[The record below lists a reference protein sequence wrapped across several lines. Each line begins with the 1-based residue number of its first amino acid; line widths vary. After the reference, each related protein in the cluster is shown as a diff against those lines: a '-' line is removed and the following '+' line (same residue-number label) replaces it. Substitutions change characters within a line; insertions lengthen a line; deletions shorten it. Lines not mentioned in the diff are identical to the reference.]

1 MSGQDVVVPQFLG
14 RLDFVLDLEQ
24 LCAEVGARFVE
35 VALLSDAQDVV
46 ERFLRRSAAPQS
58 TGHQDAA
65 ALLERL
71 GGLDA
76 LPELY
81 ALLLDVVAKRP
92 ATRTIA
98 TVDGEIDQ
106 AYRELV
112 SQVEAVTNLR
122 PRPDR

>member
-1 MSGQDVVVPQFLG
+1 M
-14 RLDFVLDLEQ
+14 
-24 LCAEVGARFVE
+24 
-35 VALLSDAQDVV
+35 V